1 MTCTNCQNE
10 ISIHSEFC
18 THCGTRQNP
27 AEAKLI
33 YQEPIRAID
42 VVDEFIKKDQRKE
55 YKKSK
60 RRLIIRIFTIALFLL
75 GGLILCITDGDLLS
89 FVAGIVPISCWAS
102 YLVTY
107 MLGDGILG
115 FFSKIWSIICAI
127 AAFVFA
133 SILYGILMLILLF
146 VILGILSLFGNI
158 ATWIFGAAGFIA
170 LYAGVVVNV
179 IAGIK
184 DYNSVVMYKNA

>member
-10 ISIHSEFC
+10 ITIHSMFC
-18 THCGTRQNP
+18 SHCGTKQEP
-27 AEAKLI
+27 TEAKLL
-33 YQEPIRAID
+33 YQEPLEETD
-42 VVDEFIKKDQRKE
+42 VVDELIKSDQRKE

-60 RRLIIRIFTIALFLL
+60 RKLVIRISSTVLFLIS
-75 GGLILCITDGDLLS
+75 GLVLCITDGDLLS
-89 FVAGIVPISCWAS
+89 FVAGIVPLSCWAS

-115 FFSKIWSIICAI
+115 FFSKVWSIICAV

-133 SILYGILMLILLF
+133 SIFYGIIMLVLLF
-146 VILGILSLFGNI
+146 IVLVVLSMLGNV
-158 ATWIFGAAGFIA
+158 ATWILGAAAIIG
-170 LYAGVVVNV
+170 LYAGVVINI

-184 DYNSVVMYKNA
+184 DYNSVVMYKNV